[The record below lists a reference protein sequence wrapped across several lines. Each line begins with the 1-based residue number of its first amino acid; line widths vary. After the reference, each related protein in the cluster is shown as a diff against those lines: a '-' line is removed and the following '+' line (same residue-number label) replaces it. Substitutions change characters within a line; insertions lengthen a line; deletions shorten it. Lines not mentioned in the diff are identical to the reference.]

1 MNSWLL
7 RKMSHFPD
15 LTCTNSLFFLK
26 VFRVCQHLRC
36 THLQGSINPAISI
49 LISVVISHC
58 KDIKRTKTLKS
69 FESQLNQIVET
80 VINFWILFL
89 NRMKWMSCCQQVA
102 FVTSLPLFSFS
113 SMPTHCGSPLWSQY
127 CA

>member
-1 MNSWLL
+1 MRWVYASYSKVMPQESELL
-7 RKMSHFPD
+7 AAEKNVTFSGLNMHKWS
-15 LTCTNSLFFLK
+15 FFLK
-26 VFRVCQHLRC
+26 VFTVCQHLRC

-80 VINFWILFL
+80 VINF
-89 NRMKWMSCCQQVA
+89 
-102 FVTSLPLFSFS
+102 
-113 SMPTHCGSPLWSQY
+113 
-127 CA
+127 